1 MEKYESIIVDFASLF
16 FLLISIIVECNYN
29 ILFLNIVGGIYFIF
43 IQFGF
48 VNVFLFISIVLE

>member
-48 VNVFLFISIVLE
+48 VNVFFVY

>member
-29 ILFLNIVGGIYFIF
+29 ILFLNIVDGIYFIF

-48 VNVFLFISIVLE
+48 VNVFFCLLALF